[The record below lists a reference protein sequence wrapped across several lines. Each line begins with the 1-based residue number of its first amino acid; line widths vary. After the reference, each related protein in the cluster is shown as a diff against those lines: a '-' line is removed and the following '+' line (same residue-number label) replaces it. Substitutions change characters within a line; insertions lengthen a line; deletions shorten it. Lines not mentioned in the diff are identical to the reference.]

1 MKDIKRYLF
10 AVENAE
16 EYMTEVNNGSI
27 VRYEDHSAMV
37 AALQEQVRA
46 LTAENIALKSA
57 FNPEGISEEAVEAFT
72 ETAILDHD
80 WDETGSWSWVD
91 NDTDVIRAV
100 LAAIKPE
107 TPATDSALRE
117 IQAQGINRWIESRGG
132 RWNGTTKEAEEYA
145 ASIRAGEQP

>member
-1 MKDIKRYLF
+1 MKEIKRYLVSGSEF
-10 AVENAE
+10 EVTQHPDGDYVEF
-16 EYMTEVNNGSI
+16 
-27 VRYEDHSAMV
+27 EDHAAIV

-117 IQAQGINRWIESRGG
+117 IRAQAVEGFADYIALYNS
-132 RWNGTTKEAEEYA
+132 NSKHHALDYA
-145 ASIRAGEQP
+145 TSIRAGEQP